1 MKNLVNF
8 YIETF
13 FKDFRIAMS
22 YKLQFILSFIS
33 IFFSFFFLVL
43 FGSFVDQAE
52 NATLNNYG
60 NSYFIFLFFG
70 ILAAEITS
78 VLINTMP
85 ANLKTYQQTGIFEE
99 LMLCGRSEIQ
109 IILASLIYPIFRLLL
124 RLALYLITLS
134 IFMDRFIIFD
144 ANTFLALILFS
155 ISIIGIS
162 LVGCAVTIILKG
174 SSIIPQA
181 YLLSSSILCGVAF
194 PIEVLPNI
202 LQILSKIYP
211 TTHFLE
217 IVRNDYSIT
226 GADVT
231 TNLFY
236 LLVMAVLLNIFGISI
251 IKMAINKS
259 KKDGTLLFH

>member
-1 MKNLVNF
+1 MPIITIVQSPMTGWN
-8 YIETF
+8 
-13 FKDFRIAMS
+13 RII
-22 YKLQFILSFIS
+22 KRILDI
-33 IFFSFFFLVL
+33 
-43 FGSFVDQAE
+43 FGS
-52 NATLNNYG
+52 
-60 NSYFIFLFFG
+60 
-70 ILAAEITS
+70 
-78 VLINTMP
+78 
-85 ANLKTYQQTGIFEE
+85 
-99 LMLCGRSEIQ
+99 
-109 IILASLIYPIFRLLL
+109 
-124 RLALYLITLS
+124 
-134 IFMDRFIIFD
+134 
-144 ANTFLALILFS
+144 FLALILFS